1 MDPSVGVVCHF
12 SWSQCVDF
20 LGWVWLVITNQM
32 ADKDSSSCQSKFLI
46 MFVKVWLVGVFFNW
60 VRLRAELPCDDCKHM
75 DPIKVNSKWWVKFC
89 FLIIPAWDYQVDFM
103 FSTNFLL
110 SRLLSSLASSSI
122 ARILFASLPLVFD
135 LHISLT
141 LFTVL
146 SFSVWIPA
154 WTYFSGAHRTSWLNE
169 LHTTQ
174 ICPNLRPTK
183 SELNAPQIFSPTTG
197 APQDISST
205 SSILTEIRWKAPP
218 SHLSQLLL
226 LLRSWGLH
234 VQ

>member
-1 MDPSVGVVCHF
+1 
-12 SWSQCVDF
+12 
-20 LGWVWLVITNQM
+20 
-32 ADKDSSSCQSKFLI
+32 
-46 MFVKVWLVGVFFNW
+46 
-60 VRLRAELPCDDCKHM
+60 
-75 DPIKVNSKWWVKFC
+75 
-89 FLIIPAWDYQVDFM
+89 M

-141 LFTVL
+141 LFTL

-169 LHTTQ
+169 LYTTQ

-183 SELNAPQIFSPTTG
+183 SELNAPQIFSPTTS

-234 VQ
+234 VHCTKWHPNQNLQKSETYNLRKVLAWREKFWNFQFYHWENFYFCE